1 MEPPASGP
9 GSEHARRPAEAHRRR
24 ADDAPALRSDLDRA
38 PGVISEIEIDVAG
51 MFGEANMNHPL
62 GTIKLGVRLEQVER

>member
-38 PGVISEIEIDVAG
+38 PAVIGEIEIDVPR
-51 MFGEANMNHPL
+51 MLGEADMDRPL
-62 GTIKLGVRLEQVER
+62 GTIKLRMRLEQVER